1 MIQIPYHYTPRE
13 YQAKF
18 MREVRD
24 RRFAVLCWARRAG
37 KDMTC
42 FAYAITRMVEEPMNV
57 ALIFPTKE
65 QGFKAFWQN
74 IENDGFKTIEHIP
87 KMLIAS
93 QSNTKDSM
101 HITLHNGSTFML
113 LGASDPESLRGANA
127 KLYILS
133 EFVDI
138 DSEVLNV
145 IRPIT
150 AVNKGQIIIQSTPKL
165 DGISG
170 GVFKRLFDGAQT
182 NPKQYASYITAD
194 NYLTAEELEEV
205 RQEYITQNGTDWKYK
220 QEMLLD
226 WGAASATSYY
236 GDLISLMEKDG
247 RIGNHPYDPAYPV
260 FTSWD
265 LGGGADSTAIVFWQ
279 YYNHTFHLIDAH
291 ETHVIGDAAL
301 VRFVNN
307 KKYNYGWH
315 FIPWDGAKRD
325 SDAVARIQKLRDL
338 GLANASLLRR
348 TSVEEGIKGVVE
360 LMIEESTTFNKPMV
374 GWAIDKMK
382 KYQRK
387 FNELTGDYEG
397 PDHKTESHLN
407 DAMRYAFE
415 AIKQKFDKTTGEC
428 FMMAAENQVDYRPK
442 QDDEYEVRTHIYNGQ
457 EYQGDWVRDPVY
469 DAWGI

>member
-1 MIQIPYHYTPRE
+1 MAITVPHHYTPRD
-13 YQAKF
+13 YQSRF

-37 KDMTC
+37 KDLTC

-74 IENDGFKTIEHIP
+74 IENDGFKTVEHIP
-87 KMLIAS
+87 QQLIAN

-101 HITLHNGSTFML
+101 HITLHNGSTFMV
-113 LGASDPESLRGANA
+113 LGASDPDALRGANA

-170 GVFKRLFDGAQT
+170 GVFKRLFEGAV
-182 NPKQYASYITAD
+182 NNVKQYASYITAD
-194 NYLTAEELEEV
+194 HYLTKEELEEI
-205 RQEYITQNGTDWKYK
+205 RQEYVLQNGTDWKFR

-236 GDLISLMEKDG
+236 GDLIALMEKDG
-247 RIGNHPYDPAYPV
+247 RIGNHGYDEKYPV

-279 YYNHTFHLIDAH
+279 YYNKELHFIDAH

-301 VRFVNN
+301 VKFVQS
-307 KKYNYGWH
+307 KPYNYGYH
-315 FIPWDGAKRD
+315 FIPHDGARRD

-338 GLANASLLRR
+338 GLVNASLLRR
-348 TSVEEGIKGVVE
+348 SSVEEGIKSVVDHLLE
-360 LMIEESTTFNKPMV
+360 PTTTFNKPMM
-374 GWAIDKMK
+374 GWAVEKMK

-387 FNELTGDYEG
+387 WNELTGDYEG

-407 DAMRYAFE
+407 DAVRYCAE
-415 AIKQKFDKTTGEC
+415 AIEHKFDKETGEC
-428 FMMAAENQVDYRPK
+428 YMMSGDTEKDWRPNTDTVQTVIYR
-442 QDDEYEVRTHIYNGQ
+442 DGSGG
-457 EYQGDWVRDPVY
+457 GDWERDPIY

>member
-1 MIQIPYHYTPRE
+1 MVKVPYHYEPRD
-13 YQAKF
+13 YQAEF
-18 MREVRD
+18 MRDVRD
-24 RRFAVLCWARRAG
+24 RRFAVLCWGRRAG
-37 KDMTC
+37 KDLTC

-87 KMLIAS
+87 KALIAS
-93 QSNTKDSM
+93 QSNTKDAM
-101 HITLHNGSTFML
+101 YITLHNGSTFMI
-113 LGASDPESLRGANA
+113 LGATDPEALRGANA

-150 AVNKGQIIIQSTPKL
+150 TVNKGQIILQSTPKL

-170 GVFKRLFDGAQT
+170 GMFKRFYDEAIK
-182 NPKQYASYITAD
+182 NPKQYASYIPAT
-194 NYLTAEELEEV
+194 NYLSNEELEEV
-205 RQEYITQNGTDWKYK
+205 RQEYIVQNGTDWKYR

-236 GDLISLMEKDG
+236 GDIIAKMEKNG
-247 RIGNHPYDPAYPV
+247 RIGEHPYNPKQPV

-265 LGGGADSTAIVFWQ
+265 LGGGADSTAIVWWQ
-279 YYNHTFHLIDAH
+279 YYDKEVHFIDAY

-301 VRFVNN
+301 VKFVQA
-307 KKYNYGWH
+307 KKYNYAWH
-315 FIPWDGAKRD
+315 FIPHDGARRD
-325 SDAVARIQKLRDL
+325 SDATARIQKLRDL

-360 LMIEESTTFNKPMV
+360 MLLEETTTINKPTMW
-374 GWAIDKMK
+374 WAAEKMK

-387 FNELTGDYEG
+387 FNPLTGDYEG

-407 DAMRYAFE
+407 DAMRYAIE
-415 AIKQKFDKTTGEC
+415 AILQKFDKVTGVCYMLTPDE
-428 FMMAAENQVDYRPK
+428 EPDYRNR
-442 QDDEYEVRTHIYNGQ
+442 DDIVSTYLYNP
-457 EYQGDWVRDPVY
+457 ERNDGDWPRD
-469 DAWGI
+469 DIFEAFNI

>member
-1 MIQIPYHYTPRE
+1 MIQIPHHYSPRD
-13 YQAKF
+13 YQAEF
-18 MREVRD
+18 MRDVRE

-37 KDMTC
+37 KDLTC

-87 KMLIAS
+87 KQLIAS
-93 QSNTKDSM
+93 QSNTKDNM

-127 KLYILS
+127 KLYIIS
-133 EFVDI
+133 EFVDV

-150 AVNKGQIIIQSTPKL
+150 TVNKGQIIIQSTPKL

-170 GVFKRLFDGAQT
+170 GVFKRLFDGAKS
-182 NPKQYASYITAD
+182 NPKQYCSYIQAT
-194 NYLTAEELEEV
+194 NYLSKEELEEV
-205 RQEYITQNGTDWKYK
+205 RQEYILQNGSDWKFR
-220 QEMLLD
+220 QEMMLD

-236 GDLISLMEKDG
+236 GDILATLEKDG
-247 RIGNHPYDPAYPV
+247 RIGDHPYNKSHPV

-265 LGGGADSTAIVFWQ
+265 LGGGADTTTIVFWQ
-279 YYNHTFHLIDAH
+279 YYDREFHMIDAH
-291 ETHVIGDAAL
+291 ETHVISDPAL
-301 VRFVNN
+301 VKFVQS
-307 KKYNYGWH
+307 KPYNYGWH

-348 TSVEEGIKGVVE
+348 TNVEEGIKGVVE
-360 LMIEESTTFNKPMV
+360 LLMEETTTIHKPMMGRAV
-374 GWAIDKMK
+374 EKMK
-382 KYQRK
+382 KYARK
-387 FNELTGDYEG
+387 FNEFTGDYEG

-407 DAMRYAFE
+407 DAVRYAFA
-415 AIKQKFDKTTGEC
+415 AIDQKFDSKTGQC
-428 FMMAAENQVDYRPK
+428 YLMGGDDAVDYRRGYEPEIATVIYGGRSDSDPWEENLGY
-442 QDDEYEVRTHIYNGQ
+442 DDWDI
-457 EYQGDWVRDPVY
+457 
-469 DAWGI
+469 